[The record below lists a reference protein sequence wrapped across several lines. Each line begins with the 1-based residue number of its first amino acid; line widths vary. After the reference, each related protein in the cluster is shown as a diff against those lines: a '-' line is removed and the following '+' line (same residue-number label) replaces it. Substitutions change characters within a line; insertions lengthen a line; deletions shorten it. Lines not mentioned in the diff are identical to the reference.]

1 MSSRISP
8 SSLQSF
14 NNDLIRNLTYLF
26 EQRHA
31 IVTEINDDEA
41 QKETLTK
48 QIQTL
53 QDQLNALNQGLSK
66 VTPLLADPLVIE
78 RKLTC
83 RGVIMQKLRM
93 KEELDRVITDTED
106 AYAEIVESSQALLN
120 MVRSRT
126 DNLLERDRKPPLSSS
141 VMKSHG

>member
-14 NNDLIRNLTYLF
+14 NNDLIRNLTYLI

-31 IVTEINDDEA
+31 IVTEIRDDEA
-41 QKETLTK
+41 QKETLTE

-53 QDQLNALNQGLSK
+53 QDQLNELNQSLSK
-66 VTPLLADPLVIE
+66 
-78 RKLTC
+78 KLC
-83 RGVIMQKLRM
+83 M
-93 KEELDRVITDTED
+93 KEEFDRVITETED
-106 AYAEIVESSQALLN
+106 AYVEIVESSQALLN
-120 MVRSRT
+120 MVRSQT
-126 DNLLERDRKPPLSSS
+126 DDLLERDRKPTLSSS